1 MIATIPRL
9 IRKARADR
17 SQKDFAFK
25 LGVSQGTLS
34 KYERGQ
40 INPPAGVI
48 EYCMRV
54 VNTTQMEDAPT
65 ADDLAEKIR
74 RELGR
79 EEHAEFR
86 LSISRLIDGIAGAAS
101 SGYAARTESR

>member
-1 MIATIPRL
+1 MTSTILRL
-9 IRKARADR
+9 IRKARTDR
-17 SQKDFAFK
+17 NQKDFARK

-34 KYERGQ
+34 KHERGQ

-54 VNTTQMEDAPT
+54 VNTTQMDEAPT
-65 ADDLAEKIR
+65 ADDLADKIR
-74 RELGR
+74 RELWR

-86 LSISRLIDGIAGAAS
+86 LSISRLIDGIAGATS

>member
-1 MIATIPRL
+1 MTSTILRL

-17 SQKDFAFK
+17 NQKDFSRK

-48 EYCMRV
+48 EYSMRV
-54 VNTTQMEDAPT
+54 VNTTNRMG
-65 ADDLAEKIR
+65 R
-74 RELGR
+74 RPQT
-79 EEHAEFR
+79 
-86 LSISRLIDGIAGAAS
+86 I
-101 SGYAARTESR
+101 

>member
-1 MIATIPRL
+1 MTATISRL
-9 IRKARADR
+9 IRQARADR
-17 SQKDFAFK
+17 SQKDFARK

-40 INPPAGVI
+40 INPPASVI

-54 VNTTQMEDAPT
+54 VNSTQKDAAPT
-65 ADDLAEKIR
+65 ADDLADKIR

-79 EEHAEFR
+79 EVHAEFR
-86 LSISRLIDGIAGAAS
+86 LSISRLIDGIISATS
-101 SGYAARTESR
+101 YTARTESR